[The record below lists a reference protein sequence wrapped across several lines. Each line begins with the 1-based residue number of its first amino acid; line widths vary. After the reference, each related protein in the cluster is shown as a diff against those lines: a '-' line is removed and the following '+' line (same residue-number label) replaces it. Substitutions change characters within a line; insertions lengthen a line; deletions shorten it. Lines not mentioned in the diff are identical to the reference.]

1 MSTIPTLTVSP
12 SSAVGAYARVQGGG
26 LDAPNDADGSGG
38 GFGDVLA
45 RAVQGV
51 ADTGHKADSEAM
63 KAIAGQGNLT
73 EVATAVSRAELT
85 MQTAI
90 AIRDRVVQS
99 FQEISRMQI

>member
-12 SSAVGAYARVQGGG
+12 SSAVNAYARVQGGE
-26 LDAPNDADGSGG
+26 LDSPPNADGA
-38 GFGDVLA
+38 GFGDVLT
-45 RAVQGV
+45 RAIQGV
-51 ADTGHKADSEAM
+51 ADTGHKADTESM
-63 KAIAGQGNLT
+63 KAISGQGNLT

-99 FQEISRMQI
+99 YQEITRMQI

>member
-12 SSAVGAYARVQGGG
+12 SSAVNAYARVQGGE
-26 LDAPNDADGSGG
+26 LDAPSTADGAGS
-38 GFGDVLA
+38 GFGDALA

-51 ADTGHKADSEAM
+51 ADTGHKADAESM
-63 KAIAGQGNLT
+63 KAITGQGNLT

-85 MQTAI
+85 MQTAL

-99 FQEISRMQI
+99 YQEIARMQI